1 MRHPRSRRVLSA
13 LATAAAVC
21 GAFALAGAPAQAE
34 PPAASFSLIQGAP
47 LATGAITDETQ
58 GFSVESADLA
68 HGFLT
73 KPLLGHFLKTLGPHG
88 VIRLGG
94 YSMDLVWPAFGA
106 YTNTPAPPQAIGG
119 VVDQNDLD
127 KLKALLDATG
137 WQVTLGVPLKAVIDP
152 SQIKSPTKDPSPPV
166 TFDQAVAEVVAA
178 YRTLGSDL
186 LGVEVGN
193 EFDNVTTLT
202 SAQYYATL
210 LRYHDAIDAALP
222 GANLK
227 MIGPSANTSSTNT
240 KLADFVAAA
249 TSDAAHPP
257 AATLEELSSHYYPA
271 SHCGSSTT
279 SIPALMSASTY
290 LKARTKFQGMLTTD
304 APAGD
309 AVPTV
314 LNETNS
320 ASCSGMPGVS
330 DAYAT
335 SLWSLDYLLEA
346 AQAGVQRVQF
356 HTNTAA
362 VCGDFQPR
370 DSVNYPISYRYYGAF
385 CAADH
390 AALDAQQ
397 LTPAPLYYGL
407 WAFRQVPAGRFVD
420 LGLDDSALSQLRA
433 YGVESGG
440 GKLTVVL
447 INPQD
452 PASPASTSDDVTLRL
467 RSAEYGTGEVVTL
480 RDSSPEGLSA
490 RDPNSITLG
499 DRTVPAG
506 GNPSAQPQHTLVPV
520 RDGMASVHVPP
531 GTAQLVTFTHA

>member
-1 MRHPRSRRVLSA
+1 MRHRHLRRVLST
-13 LATAAAVC
+13 LAIAAAAC
-21 GAFALAGAPAQAE
+21 GSFAVAGAAAQADA
-34 PPAASFSLIQGAP
+34 PSASFNLTQGAA
-47 LATGAITDETQ
+47 LGTAAITDETQ

-106 YTNTPAPPQAIGG
+106 YANAPAPPQAIGG
-119 VVDQNDLD
+119 IVDQTDLD

-137 WQVTLGVPLKAVIDP
+137 WQVTLGVPLKAVLDP
-152 SQIKSPTKDPSPPV
+152 AQIKSPTKDPSPPV
-166 TFDQAVAEVVAA
+166 TLDQAVAEVAAA
-178 YRTLGSDL
+178 YHTLGSDL

-210 LRYHDAIDAALP
+210 LRYHDAIDAAIP
-222 GANLK
+222 GADVK

-249 TSDAAHPP
+249 RSDPAHPP
-257 AATLEELSSHYYPA
+257 ASTLEELSSHYYPA

-279 SIPALMSASTY
+279 SVPALMSASTY

-304 APAGD
+304 APIGD

-335 SLWSLDYLLEA
+335 ALWSLDYLLEA
-346 AQAGVQRVQF
+346 AQAGVQRIQF

-362 VCGDFQPR
+362 VCGDFQAR

-385 CAADH
+385 CAADQ
-390 AALDAQQ
+390 AALDARQ

-407 WAFRQVPAGRFVD
+407 WTFRQVPTGRFVD

-433 YGVESGG
+433 YGVESGPDT
-440 GKLTVVL
+440 LTVVL

-452 PASPASTSDDVTLRL
+452 PASATSTSDNVALHL
-467 RSAEYGTGEVVTL
+467 RSKHGTGQAVTL
-480 RDSSPEGLSA
+480 RDSSPDGLSA
-490 RDPNSITLG
+490 RDPDSITLG

-506 GNPSAQPQHTLVPV
+506 GNPSAAPQHTLIPV
-520 RDGMASVHVPP
+520 HDGIATVHVLP